1 MRCVYGGQ
9 TYVLGTSRDRN
20 VNYFVLEIM
29 CIWGNAYPC
38 YMSDPGYVNVQ
49 MLKLA

>member
-1 MRCVYGGQ
+1 MHVP
-9 TYVLGTSRDRN
+9 GTSHNRN
-20 VNYFVLEIM
+20 FNYFVLVIEIM

-38 YMSDPGYVNVQ
+38 YMSDPDYVNVQ